1 MKLIEQI
8 EQRSE
13 EKKGEAKRRE
23 RNGMKEREGCLNGLV
38 SKTYIKSADDYK
50 IEVVNVEMEVTVK

>member
-1 MKLIEQI
+1 
-8 EQRSE
+8 
-13 EKKGEAKRRE
+13 
-23 RNGMKEREGCLNGLV
+23 MKEREGCLNGLV